1 MRLSPI
7 LLPLTLALV
16 AACSDEPG
24 TNPISGTTT
33 TTDSTT
39 TSSTTPSETVKD
51 ACDPLVPTACVLPF
65 PSSRYL
71 ADDAKTVTGKHV
83 FFAPDTLP
91 KMQNFKPMPGDGFAQ
106 IDGFSPGL
114 APFTH
119 MPGATITGLP
129 DPDHI
134 ADSLAD
140 DCPTVLLDT
149 KTGLRVPHFAE
160 LDANGTDDERRV
172 LYVRPVVRLHDA
184 TRYIVAI
191 RHIKDA
197 SGADLPASAA
207 FAAFRDG
214 TAYDHPSIEP
224 RRALYDDIFEK
235 LGAAGI
241 DKADLQIAWDYTTAS
256 KENLTG
262 PAVKMRDDALATVG
276 SAGPDFAIDMAIDA
290 PEAGIARRI
299 EGHMTV
305 PLYLKTAEPDPDG
318 RLVLGDDGLP
328 KQNGTAD
335 YPFTVLIPDACTTGE
350 PCPLVQYG
358 HGLLGGRGEVGSGA
372 VTSFIT
378 KYKYVAFATDW
389 IGMAGDDSSTLAN
402 IVAAGD
408 ISKFAVTPERTMQG
422 FVNAILAMR
431 MMSGG
436 FATDPVATFAAGP
449 AIDPSQRF
457 YYGNSQGG
465 IFGAALMTLHVDVT
479 RGVLGVPGM
488 PYNLLLHRSQDFGT
502 FFFILKAT
510 FPDPV
515 DQNIVLG
522 LVQTLWDRGEPNG
535 YAPYMRGDDRL
546 PNTPDK
552 DVLIHV
558 AIGDHQVSP
567 LGAHVMAR
575 AVGARSMKPAVRPI
589 YGVEEAEMPYEG
601 SAIVEF
607 DFGLPPEPI
616 TNTPMLEGEDP
627 HGKVRK
633 LDEAQ
638 AQMDTFLRTGKVIAT
653 CDGPC
658 VFK

>member
-1 MRLSPI
+1 MRLSSL
-7 LLPLTLALV
+7 LLPLSVTLL
-16 AACSDEPG
+16 AACTDETG
-24 TNPISGTTT
+24 TNPLSGTTT
-33 TTDSTT
+33 SSDTT
-39 TSSTTPSETVKD
+39 TSSTTSEPLRD
-51 ACDPLVPTACVLPF
+51 ECDPLVPTACLLPF
-65 PSSRYL
+65 PSTRYL
-71 ADDAKTVTGKHV
+71 ADDAKMPTGKHV
-83 FFAPDTLP
+83 FFAEGTLP
-91 KMQNFKPMPGDGFAQ
+91 NMQNGKPMPGDGFTQ

-119 MPGATITGLP
+119 VPGATIQGLP

-134 ADSLAD
+134 DQSLAD
-140 DCPTVLLDT
+140 DCPTVLLDAS
-149 KTGLRVPHFAE
+149 TGKRVPHFAE
-160 LDANGTDDERRV
+160 LDMSGDDDARRV
-172 LYVRPVVRLHDA
+172 LYVRPVVRLSDA

-191 RHIKDA
+191 RHVKDA
-197 SGADLPASAA
+197 AGNDIAATPA

-214 TAYDHPSIEP
+214 TSFDHPSIEP
-224 RRALYDDIFEK
+224 RRALYDDIFAK
-235 LGAAGI
+235 LEAAGV
-241 DKADLQIAWDYTTAS
+241 DKKDLQIAWDYTTAS
-256 KENLTG
+256 KENITG
-262 PAVKMRDDALATVG
+262 PAVKMRDDALAIVG
-276 SAGPDFAIDMAIDA
+276 AAGPAYVLDEIMDK
-290 PEAGIARRI
+290 PEDGIARRI

-305 PLYLKTAEPDPDG
+305 PLYLKSADPDPDG

-328 KQNGTAD
+328 TQNGTAD
-335 YPFTVLIPDACTTGE
+335 YPFTVIIPDVCTTGT

-372 VTSFIT
+372 VHDFIT
-378 KYKYVAFATDW
+378 KYGYVAFATDW

-408 ISKFAVTPERTMQG
+408 MGKFAVTPERTLQG
-422 FVNAILAMR
+422 FLNAILAMR

-436 FATDPVATFAAGP
+436 FVTDPEATFAGQP

-479 RGVLGVPGM
+479 RGILGVPGM

-502 FFFILKAT
+502 FFFILRNT

-515 DQNIVLG
+515 DQNIVLD
-522 LVQTLWDRGEPNG
+522 LVQTLWDRGEPDG
-535 YAPYMRGDDRL
+535 YVPYMRGDNRL

-575 AVGARSMKPAVRPI
+575 ALGARSMKPAIRPI
-589 YGVEEAEMPYEG
+589 FGVEEADMPYEG

-607 DFGLPPEPI
+607 DFGLPPAPI
-616 TNTPMLEGEDP
+616 TNTPMMEGDDP

-633 LDEAQ
+633 LPEAQ
-638 AQMDTFLRTGKVIAT
+638 AQMDAFLRTGKVIAT

-658 VFK
+658 AF